1 MARGRDERT
10 ASAARSAALDEDER
24 NAVVRVLVG
33 YLLRPGRRYVVVANV
48 SSLAALL
55 PLQQLQLHLW
65 VGGGALG
72 CLLICSRVS
81 LGCCVLR
88 GFRCLSCAPP

>member
-24 NAVVRVLVG
+24 NAVVRVLVD

-55 PLQQLQLHLW
+55 PPQQLQLHLW

-72 CLLICSRVS
+72 HLLICSRVS
-81 LGCCVLR
+81 LRCCVLR
-88 GFRCLSCAPP
+88 GFRCLSCAPL